1 MSWTC
6 APGLKSFDNLNLN
19 GDNKMSKTVEY
30 YFDFGS
36 PAAYLASTQLNALES
51 ATGATVVWRPMLL
64 GGVFVATGNHS
75 PASVPAKG
83 KYIFRDFARFAK
95 RYGVPLKV
103 NPFFPINTITLMR
116 IAVGLQMREDPRF
129 LDYCTAMFRAIWVDA
144 QNMNDPT
151 TVATVL
157 QASGLDAAAML
168 ALASEQSVKDKL
180 KADTEAAVARGIF
193 GAPTFFVGDQ
203 MFWGQDRLDFV
214 REALAS

>member
-1 MSWTC
+1 MNWIC
-6 APGLKSFDNLNLN
+6 APGSKNSETSHFN
-19 GDNKMSKTVEY
+19 GDNKVSRTVEY

-36 PAAYLASTQLNALES
+36 PAAYLASTQLKAL
-51 ATGATVVWRPMLL
+51 AADTGATVLWRPMLL
-64 GGVFVATGNHS
+64 GGVFVATGNAS

-83 KYIFRDFARFAK
+83 KYIFRDFDRFAQ

-116 IAVGLQMREDPRF
+116 IAVGLQMRDDPRF
-129 LDYCTAMFRAIWVDA
+129 MAYCTAMFRAIWVDA
-144 QNMNDPT
+144 RNMNDPA
-151 TVATVL
+151 TVASVL
-157 QASGLDAAAML
+157 QSAGFDAPALL
-168 ALASEQSVKDKL
+168 ALAGDQSVKDKL

>member
-1 MSWTC
+1 MSR
-6 APGLKSFDNLNLN
+6 A
-19 GDNKMSKTVEY
+19 VEY

-36 PAAYLASTQLNALES
+36 PAAYLASTQLKAL
-51 ATGATVVWRPMLL
+51 AADTGATVLWRPMLL
-64 GGVFVATGNHS
+64 GGVFVATGNAS

-83 KYIFRDFARFAK
+83 RYIFRDFARFAQ

-116 IAVGLQMREDPRF
+116 IAVGLQMRDDPRF
-129 LDYCTAMFRAIWVDA
+129 MEYCAAMFRAIWVEA
-144 QNMNDPT
+144 QNMNDPA
-151 TVATVL
+151 TVASVL
-157 QASGLDAAAML
+157 QSAGFDVPALL
-168 ALASEQSVKDKL
+168 ALAGDQSVKDKL

>member
-1 MSWTC
+1 MS
-6 APGLKSFDNLNLN
+6 N
-19 GDNKMSKTVEY
+19 TVEY

-36 PAAYLASTQLNALES
+36 PAAYLASTQLKAL
-51 ATGATVVWRPMLL
+51 AADTGTTVLWRPMLL

-95 RYGVPLKV
+95 RYGVPLNV

-116 IAVGLQMREDPRF
+116 IAVGLQMRDDPRF
-129 LDYCTAMFRAIWVDA
+129 MDYCSTMFRAIWVDA
-144 QNMNDPT
+144 QNMNDAV
-151 TVATVL
+151 TVASVL
-157 QASGLDAAAML
+157 QAAGFDASALL
-168 ALASEQSVKDKL
+168 ALASEQAVKDKL

-193 GAPTFFVGDQ
+193 GAPTFFVGDD

-214 REALAS
+214 RQALTD